1 MSENI
6 DERIKEAVAKE
17 NKRMKVIQEEW
28 KAMLM
33 GEIERVREERDAY
46 KMMMERYGAKL
57 DEFETLKEWRYILG
71 ELKKVKGRVKEM
83 D

>member
-17 NKRMKVIQEEW
+17 TKRMKVIQEEW

-33 GEIERVREERDAY
+33 GDIERLREERDAY
-46 KMMMERYGAKL
+46 KMMWERNGTIL
-57 DEFETLKEWRYILG
+57 DEFEEEKEWRYILA
-71 ELKKVKGRVKEM
+71 KIKTK
-83 D
+83 